1 MGDHAIFDVLFYITT
16 TMDLHMSSIGTL
28 VLEEPRFVF
37 YAKRCQVYRCKTH
50 NVVFYCF
57 SNLIS
62 HTDKHT
68 NTHNTLRGQ

>member
-50 NVVFYCF
+50 NVVFYWF
-57 SNLIS
+57 SNLIT